1 MQRKRVAKWTMA
13 REILALHRAWS
24 TPASNWPSNCEGF
37 HTNRHM
43 GVIHCFGLLSNLQ
56 SIHPFSGQNPKWGE
70 LPIHP
75 DSRDETPTTKCPI
88 SSNSFTLTALQPI
101 PQIQIQMPTGLH
113 IITSTPMVYKIWW
126 VQHPIIC
133 HVPRSYCH
141 IISWD
146 LPRNY
151 QAAYGAAKS
160 MSHLF
165 HALRLL
171 RHFHNRHV
179 TMDSLKWVLNHC
191 NVVPAHHLHHLILA
205 RREWTATV
213 SDLSSWDFLRRYLLI
228 PAG

>member
-1 MQRKRVAKWTMA
+1 MCADVNAYH
-13 REILALHRAWS
+13 IL
-24 TPASNWPSNCEGF
+24 PPS
-37 HTNRHM
+37 
-43 GVIHCFGLLSNLQ
+43 VPSQ
-56 SIHPFSGQNPKWGE
+56 
-70 LPIHP
+70 
-75 DSRDETPTTKCPI
+75 ETPSLPSPKFKSKCLHI
-88 SSNSFTLTALQPI
+88 TN
-101 PQIQIQMPTGLH
+101 H
-113 IITSTPMVYKIWW
+113 IITSRLMVYKIWW

-133 HVPRSYCH
+133 HVPRHSR
-141 IISWD
+141 D

-179 TMDSLKWVLNHC
+179 TMDSLKWALNYC

-205 RREWTATV
+205 RRECTATV
-213 SDLSSWDFLRRYLLI
+213 SFLSSWDFLRRYLLI

>member
-75 DSRDETPTTKCPI
+75 AVQGWNTNHQVSHLKQLLHSHSATAHPPN
-88 SSNSFTLTALQPI
+88 SNPNA
-101 PQIQIQMPTGLH
+101 LH

-126 VQHPIIC
+126 VQHPIKC
-133 HVPRSYCH
+133 HVPRHSR
-141 IISWD
+141 D

-179 TMDSLKWVLNHC
+179 TMDSLKWVLNYC
-191 NVVPAHHLHHLILA
+191 NVVPAHHLHHLIFA